1 MLLAATRVILTTNT
15 FELRRRT
22 VPPAGSDH
30 GFATLAVVTAAAT
43 FTLLLVGAY
52 VRGRGAGMAFPDW
65 PLMNGKL
72 VPQLGGI
79 ATVMFLHRVLAALV
93 GLLVVYVAIRAW
105 ATRRA
110 DRAVVMLAT
119 IAVTLFVAQVV
130 VGGALVWTRLAT
142 APKVAHVLLS
152 SLIWGSLIALA
163 TVSLRGRATETEP
176 V

>member
-1 MLLAATRVILTTNT
+1 M
-15 FELRRRT
+15 
-22 VPPAGSDH
+22 
-30 GFATLAVVTAAAT
+30 
-43 FTLLLVGAY
+43 GAY
-52 VRGRGAGMAFPDW
+52 VRGKGAGLAFPDW

-105 ATRRA
+105 ATRRR
-110 DRAVVMLAT
+110 DRPIVALAT
-119 IAVTLFVAQVV
+119 IAVTLFVAQIV
-130 VGGALVWTRLAT
+130 VGGTLVWTKLAT

-163 TVSLRGRATETEP
+163 TTAWIWASLSEVPCE
-176 V
+176 